1 MLSEKIS
8 SKGLDIFIETLEY
21 IYDQEEHFEPHRL
34 EEVQEE
40 MLLASSQGQDT

>member
-21 IYDQEEHFEPHRL
+21 IYDQEGNFEPAKL
-34 EEVQEE
+34 EEV
-40 MLLASSQGQDT
+40 